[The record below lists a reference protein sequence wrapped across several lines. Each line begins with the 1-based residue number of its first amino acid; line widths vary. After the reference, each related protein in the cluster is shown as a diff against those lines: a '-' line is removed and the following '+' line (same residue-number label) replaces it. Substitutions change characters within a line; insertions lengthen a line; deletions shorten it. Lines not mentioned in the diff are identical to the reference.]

1 MCDSPVNCC
10 LCLRDIEKSYER
22 LILERCS
29 KDFDILAEIESFEI
43 SPLDSKYICRQ
54 CVAKLKKRRG
64 LLIQKGQ
71 VESELKNICE
81 KAKRAGESLEN
92 DVDATAAKRA
102 ELWNLRV
109 FLYDN
114 VIAINY
120 LFDDIWVLFVSNS
133 DRWHSIVVEKKNLVF
148 Y

>member
-1 MCDSPVNCC
+1 MSDSPVNCC

-29 KDFDILAEIESFEI
+29 EDFVILAEIESLEL

-54 CVAKLKKRRG
+54 CVVKLKKRRG

-92 DVDATAAKRA
+92 DGGVSAAKRA
-102 ELWNLRV
+102 RTVEPESFPLRHTSSPV
-109 FLYDN
+109 RPAATTRALQWLISP
-114 VIAINY
+114 VQ
-120 LFDDIWVLFVSNS
+120 SS
-133 DRWHSIVVEKKNLVF
+133 KT
-148 Y
+148 

>member
-1 MCDSPVNCC
+1 MSDSPVNCC

-29 KDFDILAEIESFEI
+29 KDLDILAEIESLEL
-43 SPLDSKYICRQ
+43 SSLDSKYICRQ

-92 DVDATAAKRA
+92 DVDASAAKRA
-102 ELWNLRV
+102 RTVEPESFPLRQC
-109 FLYDN
+109 N
-114 VIAINY
+114 C
-120 LFDDIWVLFVSNS
+120 
-133 DRWHSIVVEKKNLVF
+133 H
-148 Y
+148 